1 MPCLHNDKIPK
12 ERICGGVRHKFGS
25 TGSSQ
30 RRKCSDCSSNVSV
43 SRLQLNGVLKKKKE
57 NVLLSRHVTRDTY
70 NCVMVIRDTDWADV
84 LLSAAKPP
92 TKDQEPLLNLMHLIE
107 QNKGK
112 GKETCS
118 HIGAAL
124 SNTPGA
130 Q

>member
-1 MPCLHNDKIPK
+1 MTKSRRNEFVVVCD
-12 ERICGGVRHKFGS
+12 
-25 TGSSQ
+25 TSSDLRVPANGENALTAAQ
-30 RRKCSDCSSNVSV
+30 TSV
-43 SRLQLNGVLKKKKE
+43 SRLQSNGVFKKKKE

-70 NCVMVIRDTDWADV
+70 NSVMVIRDTDWADV

>member
-1 MPCLHNDKIPK
+1 MTKSRRNEFVVVCD
-12 ERICGGVRHKFGS
+12 
-25 TGSSQ
+25 TSSDL
-30 RRKCSDCSSNVSV
+30 RVPANGENVLTTAQTSV

-84 LLSAAKPP
+84 LLSAAKPS

>member
-1 MPCLHNDKIPK
+1 MTKSRRNEFVVVCDTSSDLRVPANGENALTAAQMSLCL
-12 ERICGGVRHKFGS
+12 
-25 TGSSQ
+25 
-30 RRKCSDCSSNVSV
+30 DCSRMES
-43 SRLQLNGVLKKKKE
+43 LKKKKE

>member
-1 MPCLHNDKIPK
+1 MVVCD
-12 ERICGGVRHKFGS
+12 
-25 TGSSQ
+25 TSSDL
-30 RRKCSDCSSNVSV
+30 RVPANGENALTAYCSSNVSV
-43 SRLQLNGVLKKKKE
+43 SRLQLNGVLKKSKE

-70 NCVMVIRDTDWADV
+70 NSVMVIRDTDWADV

>member
-1 MPCLHNDKIPK
+1 MTKSRRNEFVVVCD
-12 ERICGGVRHKFGS
+12 
-25 TGSSQ
+25 TSSDLRVPANGENALTTAQ
-30 RRKCSDCSSNVSV
+30 TSV
-43 SRLQLNGVLKKKKE
+43 SRLQLNGVFKKKKE

-112 GKETCS
+112 G
-118 HIGAAL
+118 
-124 SNTPGA
+124 
-130 Q
+130 